1 MTQRPPAPQSRRTF
15 LRMSGIAGITAASAG
30 ALAAAG
36 CGSNTGRPGAQGD
49 ELVHWYHQYGEDGV
63 QQAVER
69 YAAEFDGAQV
79 RVQWT
84 PGNYDTKLQ
93 AALQGSGPPDVFE
106 YQTKVDLVRA
116 GLLEPLDDVIAGA
129 RDDFTEAALA
139 SHTVDGTVYGIPQA
153 VDTQILVYRRSLLDG
168 AGLEPPASFDALL
181 DAARALTDGD
191 RKGLFVGND
200 GGVTTL
206 APLALFSVG
215 LRLVTDDRRP
225 GFAEPE
231 AARAYRGLRE
241 LFESDALLLGAPTD
255 WSDPAAFTQELTAM
269 QWTGLW
275 ALPQIEEAFP
285 GDYGVLPW
293 PKLTDAGAD
302 SVPVGAF
309 GAMAYAEGG
318 KVDLAKEYIRWLWVE
333 RTDLQEDFN
342 LGYGF
347 HIPPRRSIADRA
359 DALAEGPAAD
369 VVRYVDELG
378 RTSSPPEWTPAMD
391 SALKDALTGVVRGG
405 ADPDRELR
413 VAAETVQ
420 DELDRL
426 YG

>member
-1 MTQRPPAPQSRRTF
+1 
-15 LRMSGIAGITAASAG
+15 MSGLSAA
-30 ALAAAG
+30 ALVAAG
-36 CGSNTGRPGAQGD
+36 CGSNTGRPGSAQGD

-63 QQAVER
+63 RQAVER
-69 YAAEFDGAQV
+69 YAAEFEGADV

-93 AALQGSGPPDVFE
+93 SALQGSGPPDVFE

-116 GLLEPLDDVIAGA
+116 GLLEPLDDVIADA

-153 VDTQILVYRRSLLDG
+153 VDTQVLVYRRSLLSD
-168 AGLEPPASFDALL
+168 AGLEPPTTFDALL
-181 DAARALTDGD
+181 DAARTLTGGD

-200 GGVTTL
+200 GGVATL

-215 LRLVTDDRRP
+215 LAYVTDDHRV

-231 AARAYRGLRE
+231 AADAYGRLRE

-255 WSDPAAFTQELTAM
+255 WSDPAAFVQGLTAM

-293 PKLTDAGAD
+293 PRLIDAGAD

-309 GAMAYAEGG
+309 GAMAYAEGA
-318 KVDLAKEYIRWLWVE
+318 KVDTAKEYIRWLWVE

-347 HIPPRRSIADRA
+347 HIPPRRSIAENA

-378 RTSSPPEWTPAMD
+378 RTSSPPEWTPAME
-391 SALKDALTGVVRGG
+391 SVLKDALTRIIKDG
-405 ADPDRELR
+405 ADPEPELR
-413 VAAETVQ
+413 AAAEGVQ